1 MATEEE
7 RDTEGVGAIARL
19 FPDLSYDLIAR
30 LPAGILALA
39 LGCWVTGSTRE
50 VVAELRTLTWPP
62 AVVFLLLLFPFLHT
76 VGVVVSAVSWTLVA
90 WWLRPLV
97 YLYLHLIKPA
107 KFAGHW
113 WAANSLEIQ
122 SFKKAKKSKDAFT
135 PVLTKFRAEMA
146 LATNLLS
153 TYLLMTGIGV
163 YAGAQGWFSV
173 PWQGLGVLLVVVTAS
188 RTCSY
193 FGVLFD

>member
-1 MATEEE
+1 MAAEEE
-7 RDTEGVGAIARL
+7 KDTEGIGAFVRL

-30 LPAGILALA
+30 LPAGIIAVALA
-39 LGCWVTGSTRE
+39 CWVTGSTRE
-50 VVAELRTLTWPP
+50 VMDELSTLTWPP
-62 AVVFLLLLFPFLHT
+62 AVVFLLLLFPFLHV

-97 YLYLHLIKPA
+97 YLYLHWIKPA
-107 KFAGHW
+107 KFMGRSW
-113 WAANSLEIQ
+113 DANDLEIQ

-153 TYLLMTGIGV
+153 TYLLMNVVGV

-173 PWQGLGVLLVVVTAS
+173 PWQGLGVLLVVATFS
-188 RTCSY
+188 RTRSY